1 MIPPRSHGR
10 TEKEHS
16 RKLRVAVPP
25 GPRRSYIGFFAVLAF
40 FVLFA
45 VQSQR
50 PTAQQVPPLDVVD
63 LSVAD
68 AQRRMTA
75 GTLTSHA
82 LTRAYLD
89 RIAAIDDSGPR
100 LNAVIDINPAALT
113 EAASRD
119 AERRAGKGR
128 GPLHGIPVLV
138 KDNIDVAGM
147 VNAAGS
153 LALADNRPKSDAF
166 LIGRLRLA
174 GVVIL
179 GRTNLSEWA
188 NFRSTESTSGW
199 SSRGGQTKNAH
210 VLDHNPCGSSAGSA
224 VAVAAS
230 LAPVAIGTET
240 NGSIICPA
248 SVNGVVG
255 LKPTVGL
262 VSRSG
267 IIPIAATQDTAGP
280 IGRTVADV
288 AALLGPMTGIDSR
301 DPATRASKASADYTR
316 FLDGDAL
323 RGRRI
328 GVLRTPAM
336 PADVDAAMTT
346 ALAAMQR
353 AGATIVDLQLAG
365 ASGSDQLEVL
375 LYEFKDG
382 LNRYL
387 ATATS
392 AQKSL
397 AGLIAWNQA
406 NAARVMPLFGQEL
419 FERAQSKGPLTDKAY
434 VEALASIRRR
444 VGPDGLLG
452 AIERER
458 LAAVVTLS
466 TGPAWRVDAPRG
478 DRGGLIGG
486 YGAAAIAGTP
496 SITIPIGD
504 TRGLPFGLT
513 FMGPPFSEPQLIAL
527 AYALEQRMNAR
538 RTPRFLPT
546 LP

>member
-1 MIPPRSHGR
+1 
-10 TEKEHS
+10 
-16 RKLRVAVPP
+16 VVFA
-25 GPRRSYIGFFAVLAF
+25 FFAL
-40 FVLFA
+40 FVVHA
-45 VQSQR
+45 RVQPA
-50 PTAQQVPPLDVVD
+50 PTAVDVVD

-75 GTLTSHA
+75 GTLTSRA

-89 RIAAIDDSGPR
+89 RIAAIDDGGPQ
-100 LNAVIDINPAALT
+100 LNAVIDLNPAAS
-113 EAASRD
+113 ADADARD
-119 AERRAGKGR
+119 AERRAGRRR

-147 VNAAGS
+147 VNSAGS
-153 LALADNRPKSDAF
+153 LAFADNRPKSDAF
-166 LIGRLRLA
+166 LIGRLRDA

-188 NFRSTESTSGW
+188 NFRSTQSTSGW

-210 VLDHNPCGSSAGSA
+210 VLDRNPCGSSSGSA
-224 VAVAAS
+224 VAAAAS
-230 LAPVAIGTET
+230 LASVAIGTET

-262 VSRSG
+262 VSRGG
-267 IIPIAATQDTAGP
+267 IIPIAASQDTAGP

-288 AALLGPMTGIDSR
+288 AALLGAMAGVDSR
-301 DPATRASKASADYTR
+301 DPASKASTASLYTA
-316 FLDGDAL
+316 FLNRDAL
-323 RGRRI
+323 KGQRI
-328 GVLRTPAM
+328 GLFRTPGM
-336 PADVDAAMTT
+336 PADVDAALTG
-346 ALAAMQR
+346 ALAAMRQ
-353 AGATIVDLQLAG
+353 AGATIVDVQMTAAPG
-365 ASGSDQLEVL
+365 GDQLEVL

-387 ATATS
+387 ATSTS
-392 AQKSL
+392 AHKSL
-397 AGLIAWNQA
+397 AALMAWNQA

-434 VEALASIRRR
+434 ADALAAIRQR
-444 VGPDGLLG
+444 VGADGLLG
-452 AIERER
+452 AIARDK

-466 TGPAWRVDAPRG
+466 TGPAWPMDAPRG
-478 DRGGLIGG
+478 DRAALIGG

-504 TRGLPFGLT
+504 SRGLPFGLT

-527 AYALEQRMNAR
+527 AYALEQRTNAR

-546 LP
+546 LDP

>member
-1 MIPPRSHGR
+1 VCEYDTLRHRGNEAAQKWFSV
-10 TEKEHS
+10 TSVS
-16 RKLRVAVPP
+16 RCVVT
-25 GPRRSYIGFFAVLAF
+25 FVF
-40 FVLFA
+40 FVLFV
-45 VQSQR
+45 VQSQG
-50 PTAQQVPPLDVVD
+50 PAAQHLPLLDVVD

-75 GTLTSHA
+75 GTLTSQA

-100 LNAVIDINPAALT
+100 LNAVIDINPAALK
-113 EAASRD
+113 EAESRD

-128 GPLHGIPVLV
+128 GPLQGIPVLV

-147 VNAAGS
+147 VNSAGS
-153 LALADNRPKSDAF
+153 LAFADNRPKTDAF
-166 LIGRLRLA
+166 LIGRLRAA

-188 NFRSTESTSGW
+188 NFRSTASTSGW

-210 VLDHNPCGSSAGSA
+210 VLYHNPCGSSSGSA
-224 VAVAAS
+224 VAAAAS

-288 AALLGPMTGIDSR
+288 AALLGPMAGVDSR

-316 FLDGDAL
+316 FLDRDAL
-323 RGRRI
+323 SGRRI
-328 GVLRTPAM
+328 GVFRTPAL
-336 PADVDAAMTT
+336 PADVDAAMTA
-346 ALAAMQR
+346 ALAAMQK

-382 LNRYL
+382 LNKYL

-392 AQKSL
+392 TQKSL

-406 NAARVMPLFGQEL
+406 NAARAMPLFGQEL
-419 FERAQSKGPLTDKAY
+419 FESAQRKGPLTDKAY
-434 VEALASIRRR
+434 VDALASIRRR
-444 VGPDGLLG
+444 VGPEGLLG

-466 TGPAWRVDAPRG
+466 TGPAWRADAPRG

-513 FMGPPFSEPQLIAL
+513 FMGPPFSEPQLLAL
-527 AYALEQRMNAR
+527 AYALEQRTNAR